1 MEVRTLQVEQKG
13 PEYWER
19 ETQSVRNEEQ
29 TSGVDPRALL
39 GYTTRKRAVS
49 DPGSTPLLHYEQD

>member
-19 ETQSVRNEEQ
+19 ETQSVKNEEQ
-29 TSGVDPRALL
+29 ILGVDLRALL
-39 GYTTRKRAVS
+39 GYTTRERSVS